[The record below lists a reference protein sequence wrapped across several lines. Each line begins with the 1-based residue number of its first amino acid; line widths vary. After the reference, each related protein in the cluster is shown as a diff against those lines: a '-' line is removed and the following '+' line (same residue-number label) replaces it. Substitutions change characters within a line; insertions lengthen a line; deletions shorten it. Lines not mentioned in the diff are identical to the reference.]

1 MSSKLRSMLFVC
13 VWLFLFG
20 AALIF
25 FHLSVIKT
33 GWLRRAFVRSVK
45 EKNSSWL
52 GVPGLD
58 NVFNMW
64 RYLYTEYLSSDTS
77 WWTFEQ
83 QHALNLTVIYL
94 ISLEMEKRYIHRFFS
109 VLTPLWI
116 ALVQLM
122 PRSITLPLLFSTYAL
137 ALRHKG
143 FDETSYVMVRHAA
156 YYSLIPVSVPIICLS
171 FLSMASYP
179 FRDILLFLIHLWP
192 PLSSLFVLIAP
203 SRAPPSKT
211 YNKETS
217 FYVSLLFLFVFSS
230 IIWFSTSAASFLY
243 CFKVGFHELYHD
255 IFNVWL
261 SLDQRTFV
269 AFDFIFEVVSLF
281 FFVWHENG
289 ILVALLS
296 VAVGLLFGPSAVIS
310 IYFVFR
316 EGSRQIQRN
325 RGLSI

>member
-1 MSSKLRSMLFVC
+1 MLFVC

-203 SRAPPSKT
+203 SRGIRFTFIS
-211 YNKETS
+211 S
-217 FYVSLLFLFVFSS
+217 FPVAHKDVHTPFFSS
-230 IIWFSTSAASFLY
+230 IFIVSVTCRLLY
-243 CFKVGFHELYHD
+243 P
-255 IFNVWL
+255 
-261 SLDQRTFV
+261 
-269 AFDFIFEVVSLF
+269 
-281 FFVWHENG
+281 
-289 ILVALLS
+289 
-296 VAVGLLFGPSAVIS
+296 LLFSFIHLEWFLLLLFC
-310 IYFVFR
+310 IYD
-316 EGSRQIQRN
+316 I
-325 RGLSI
+325 